1 MNALSVRG
9 LCKRYGSF
17 ALRDVSF
24 DVAPGSITGFI
35 GRNGAGKTTTLKSLL
50 DFVHPDAG
58 EALFFGRPLSAD
70 EFGVKQA
77 VGFASGGFGF
87 YPLKRLRT
95 VTDVTR
101 RFYPSWDETAYRRY
115 LALFALDENKRVK
128 ELSEGMKVKYA
139 LALALSHRARL
150 LVLDEPTS
158 GLDPVSRDELLEI
171 FLQLAQDEGI
181 SILFSTHITS
191 DLETRYDWK
200 KSVGP
205 VENRPLNENR
215 WQYTF
220 THRFF
225 PDYYQS
231 YGLGFYEYFL
241 LSEEMGAAPLPILNC
256 GLSCQY
262 QNNDP
267 KAHVAVCDL
276 DNYIQDALDLIEFA
290 NGDVNTTWG
299 KVRADMGHSAPFNLK
314 FIGIGNEQWGKEYPE
329 RLEPFIKAIRKA
341 HPEIKIVGSSGPNS
355 EGKEFDYLWPEMKRL
370 KVDLVDEHFY
380 RPESWFLAPAN
391 MPAMEKERNGII
403 TMLLC

>member
-1 MNALSVRG
+1 MNVLSVRG

-35 GRNGAGKTTTLKSLL
+35 VRNGAGKTTTLKSLL

-191 DLETRYDWK
+191 DLEKCADHIVYLRRGEVAADADADALRARYRTAALTAAQRD
-200 KSVGP
+200 
-205 VENRPLNENR
+205 
-215 WQYTF
+215 
-220 THRFF
+220 
-225 PDYYQS
+225 
-231 YGLGFYEYFL
+231 
-241 LSEEMGAAPLPILNC
+241 AAPE
-256 GLSCQY
+256 GLLLGCKREREGFS
-262 QNNDP
+262 
-267 KAHVAVCDL
+267 ALLRAE
-276 DNYIQDALDLIEFA
+276 DAPRL
-290 NGDVNTTWG
+290 G
-299 KVRADMGHSAPFNLK
+299 ADT
-314 FIGIGNEQWGKEYPE
+314 
-329 RLEPFIKAIRKA
+329 
-341 HPEIKIVGSSGPNS
+341 
-355 EGKEFDYLWPEMKRL
+355 
-370 KVDLVDEHFY
+370 
-380 RPESWFLAPAN
+380 APASLEDI
-391 MPAMEKERNGII
+391 MVHLEKEDGG
-403 TMLLC
+403 L

>member
-1 MNALSVRG
+1 MAQSQDKRPGTLRTLGIAYLVWTCVSALAVIVILLFTTLAYCGVYPVKGELSQTVTVLGVSVSVWVLLALSWLFVVMG
-9 LCKRYGSF
+9 SLAALGFGASCLACEKRPSTLRPAIILGRVAF
-17 ALRDVSF
+17 VLALIDLLFCVVQADGVSF
-24 DVAPGSITGFI
+24 VCSLISLVLTGALALEV
-35 GRNGAGKTTTLKSLL
+35 RK
-50 DFVHPDAG
+50 VPDAG

-191 DLETRYDWK
+191 DLEKCADHIVYLRRGEVAADADADALHARYRTAALTAAQRD
-200 KSVGP
+200 
-205 VENRPLNENR
+205 
-215 WQYTF
+215 
-220 THRFF
+220 
-225 PDYYQS
+225 
-231 YGLGFYEYFL
+231 
-241 LSEEMGAAPLPILNC
+241 AAPE
-256 GLSCQY
+256 GLLLGCKREREGFS
-262 QNNDP
+262 
-267 KAHVAVCDL
+267 ALLRAE
-276 DNYIQDALDLIEFA
+276 DAPRL
-290 NGDVNTTWG
+290 G
-299 KVRADMGHSAPFNLK
+299 ADT
-314 FIGIGNEQWGKEYPE
+314 
-329 RLEPFIKAIRKA
+329 
-341 HPEIKIVGSSGPNS
+341 
-355 EGKEFDYLWPEMKRL
+355 
-370 KVDLVDEHFY
+370 
-380 RPESWFLAPAN
+380 APASLEDI
-391 MPAMEKERNGII
+391 MVHLEKEDGG
-403 TMLLC
+403 L

>member
-1 MNALSVRG
+1 MNVLSVRG

-87 YPLKRLRT
+87 YPLKRLRA

-150 LVLDEPTS
+150 LVLDEPTN
-158 GLDPVSRDELLEI
+158 GLDNDARQRIIDILRGLSTARITISHDWD
-171 FLQLAQDEGI
+171 FLAQTSTEYLT
-181 SILFSTHITS
+181 ILDGRLTS
-191 DLETRYDWK
+191 CAP
-200 KSVGP
+200 SFAHAHMHAH
-205 VENRPLNENR
+205 PL
-215 WQYTF
+215 
-220 THRFF
+220 
-225 PDYYQS
+225 
-231 YGLGFYEYFL
+231 
-241 LSEEMGAAPLPILNC
+241 
-256 GLSCQY
+256 
-262 QNNDP
+262 
-267 KAHVAVCDL
+267 
-276 DNYIQDALDLIEFA
+276 
-290 NGDVNTTWG
+290 
-299 KVRADMGHSAPFNLK
+299 
-314 FIGIGNEQWGKEYPE
+314 GNEP
-329 RLEPFIKAIRKA
+329 
-341 HPEIKIVGSSGPNS
+341 H
-355 EGKEFDYLWPEMKRL
+355 
-370 KVDLVDEHFY
+370 EH
-380 RPESWFLAPAN
+380 
-391 MPAMEKERNGII
+391 
-403 TMLLC
+403 